1 MDIWQAFER
10 TAEAY
15 PFKEA
20 IVEGD
25 SRLTYAELRELVER
39 CAASLQG
46 AGIGPGG
53 RLALIADT
61 SLRHCVVTLACQAL
75 HAMSVHVVPRLK
87 PVQMADFLNEALPG
101 LGLGTVQLPDVE
113 VAAVRLGVDA
123 SWSQL
128 VRGERSPQLPAA
140 DEQALSSAMYT
151 AD

>member
-39 CAASLQG
+39 CAAGLQG

-53 RLALIADT
+53 RVALIADT

-87 PVQMADFLNEALPG
+87 PVEMAVFLNDALPG
-101 LGLGTVQLPDVE
+101 LVLGTVELPDVE
-113 VAAVRLGVDA
+113 VAAARLDDDA
-123 SWSQL
+123 SWSRL
-128 VRGERSPQLPAA
+128 PNPVWTVPARTRS
-140 DEQALSSAMYT
+140 
-151 AD
+151 